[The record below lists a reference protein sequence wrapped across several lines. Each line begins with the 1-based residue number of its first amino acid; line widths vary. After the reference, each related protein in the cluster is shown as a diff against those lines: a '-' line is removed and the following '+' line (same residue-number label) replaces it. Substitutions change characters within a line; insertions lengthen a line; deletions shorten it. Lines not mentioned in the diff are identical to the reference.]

1 MNFYNF
7 PRNFLHLI
15 GLVTAG
21 FLSAKTIPLTTDGSN
36 KRDPV
41 FIDGGATL
49 VYGVDEHRDL
59 IRLWQ
64 IDLETLEAKPYYE
77 SANRHHVEVA
87 FSGDGR
93 YVSYTECTGN
103 LTAQFVIKDLQE
115 KKDYFVKHSGRGGTR
130 SPAFAPDNSVV
141 VYAFAE
147 KGPQQLWSVDME
159 AKNKKQL
166 TQCEGISNWPSFTPD
181 GKTIIFS
188 NTREN
193 NYEIYSMDAD
203 GANEKR
209 LTENTIMDIRP
220 VVSPD
225 GKQIAFTS
233 LRNGFYNVYVM
244 NIDGSNVR
252 RVTDSEERD
261 DYPSWHP
268 DGRRLAI
275 VSERKGKFDLYMVE
289 VPSSGKITAKR

>member
-1 MNFYNF
+1 MNFCSF
-7 PRNFLHLI
+7 SKACLALAS
-15 GLVTAG
+15 LLTAG
-21 FLSAKTIPLTTDGSN
+21 FVTAQKPLTTDGTN

-41 FIDGGATL
+41 FIDGGASL
-49 VYGVDEHRDL
+49 VYGVDENNDL

-64 IDLETLEAKPYYE
+64 VDMETLETKPFYE
-77 SANRHHVEVA
+77 SAIRHHVEVA
-87 FSGDGR
+87 FSKDGR

-103 LTAQFVIKDLQE
+103 LTAHFVIKDLQE

-181 GKTIIFS
+181 GKTIVFS
-188 NTREN
+188 NSREN
-193 NYEIYSMDAD
+193 NYEIYSMAAD
-203 GANEKR
+203 GSDEKK
-209 LTENTIMDIRP
+209 LTENRIMDIRP

-233 LRNGFYNVYVM
+233 TRNGFYNVYVM
-244 NIDGSNVR
+244 DIDGSNVR
-252 RVTDSEERD
+252 QVTDNEERD
-261 DYPSWHP
+261 DYPTWHP
-268 DGRRLAI
+268 DGRHLAI
-275 VSERKGKFDLYMVE
+275 VSERRGKFDLYKVE
-289 VPSSGKITAKR
+289 VPTTAKVATNQ

>member
-1 MNFYNF
+1 MNFCNF
-7 PRNFLHLI
+7 SRSSFYLL
-15 GLVTAG
+15 GL
-21 FLSAKTIPLTTDGSN
+21 LTTGLLAAQTQLTKDGFN

-49 VYGVDEHRDL
+49 VYGVDENRDL

-64 IDLETLEAKPYYE
+64 VDLETLESKPFYE
-77 SANRHHVEVA
+77 SANRHHVEAA
-87 FSGDGR
+87 FSKDGR

-103 LTAQFVIKDLQE
+103 LTAHFVIKDLQE

-181 GKTIIFS
+181 GKTIVFS
-188 NTREN
+188 NSREN

-203 GANEKR
+203 GSNEKR

-220 VVSPD
+220 IVSPD

-233 LRNGFYNVYVM
+233 TRDGFYNVYVM
-244 NIDGSNVR
+244 NMDGSNVR
-252 RVTDSEERD
+252 QVTDNEERD
-261 DYPSWHP
+261 DYPTWHP
-268 DGRRLAI
+268 DGNRLAI
-275 VSERKGKFDLYMVE
+275 VSERRGKFDLYMVE
-289 VPSSGKITAKR
+289 VPSSGKIATNP

>member
-1 MNFYNF
+1 MSCYSFTRVCF
-7 PRNFLHLI
+7 FLVGLI
-15 GLVTAG
+15 PVG
-21 FLSAKTIPLTTDGSN
+21 FSLAQTRLTTDGSN

-41 FIDGGATL
+41 FIDDGATL
-49 VYGVDEHRDL
+49 VYGVDENRDL
-59 IRLWQ
+59 IRLKQ
-64 IDLETLEAKPYYE
+64 LDLDSLDSKPYYE

-87 FSGDGR
+87 FSSDGR
-93 YVSYTECTGN
+93 YISYTECTGN

-181 GKTIIFS
+181 GKNIIFS

-193 NYEIYSMDAD
+193 NYEIYSMDAN
-203 GANEKR
+203 GSNERR

-220 VVSPD
+220 VVSPN

-244 NIDGSNVR
+244 NLDGSDVR
-252 RVTDSEERD
+252 QVTDSEERD
-261 DYPSWHP
+261 DYPTWHP
-268 DGRRLAI
+268 DGKRLAV
-275 VSERKGKFDLYMVE
+275 VSERKGKFDLYMVK
-289 VPSSGKITAKR
+289 VPSPGKITTKR

>member
-1 MNFYNF
+1 MNFYSLTKGYF
-7 PRNFLHLI
+7 FLLGLI
-15 GLVTAG
+15 TAG
-21 FLSAKTIPLTTDGSN
+21 FSSAETRLTKDGSN

-49 VYGVDEHRDL
+49 VYGVDENRDL
-59 IRLWQ
+59 IRLKQ
-64 IDLETLEAKPYYE
+64 LDLDTLESKPYYE

-87 FSGDGR
+87 FSRDGR

-181 GKTIIFS
+181 GKHIIFS

-193 NYEIYSMDAD
+193 NYEIYSMDAN
-203 GANEKR
+203 GSNERR

-244 NIDGSNVR
+244 NLDGSEVLQ
-252 RVTDSEERD
+252 VTDSEERD
-261 DYPSWHP
+261 DYPTWHP
-268 DGRRLAI
+268 DGKRLAV
-275 VSERKGKFDLYMVE
+275 VSERKGKFDLYMVK
-289 VPSSGKITAKR
+289 VPSPGKITTKR

>member
-1 MNFYNF
+1 MSFYSF
-7 PRNFLHLI
+7 RRCCFFLAGLI
-15 GLVTAG
+15 IVG
-21 FLSAKTIPLTTDGSN
+21 FSSAKTRLTTDGSN

-41 FIDGGATL
+41 FIDGGTTL
-49 VYGVDEHRDL
+49 VYGIDENRDL
-59 IRLWQ
+59 IRLKQ
-64 IDLETLEAKPYYE
+64 LDLDTLQPKPYYE

-87 FSGDGR
+87 FSRDGR

-193 NYEIYSMDAD
+193 NYEIYSMDAN
-203 GANEKR
+203 GSNEKR

-220 VVSPD
+220 VVSPN

-244 NIDGSNVR
+244 NIDGTDVR
-252 RVTDSEERD
+252 QVTDSEERD
-261 DYPSWHP
+261 DYPTWHP
-268 DGRRLAI
+268 DGKRLAL

-289 VPSSGKITAKR
+289 VPFPGKITTKR